1 MSISSSFALFMGGGF
16 LQDHLIIVSHAR
28 KDFGFLSSSSV
39 VKASQ
44 LGRKMGIYLRSGR
57 TPQAAQKSRFRRVAR
72 LTEGRFGVGYRS
84 PCYPA
89 AFPAPFPP
97 SLIRGGR
104 LHVIKLRDR
113 RPGEIPLPPPPFS
126 LFFFLYS
133 SHSGLGFPHPSIM
146 QSASY
151 SYSSFLYLRQ
161 ITAFGWGMHRPK
173 KPPEEEDAN
182 EWDAALMWEGESR
195 KSLLIFFFQLG
206 VSNYWA
212 NCISPFV

>member
-113 RPGEIPLPPPPFS
+113 RPGEEIPPPSLCSFSYIPVSGSPIHPLCKVPLILIPLSYTCDKSRP
-126 LFFFLYS
+126 LDGGCTVLK
-133 SHSGLGFPHPSIM
+133 SHPRRRM
-146 QSASY
+146 
-151 SYSSFLYLRQ
+151 RMN
-161 ITAFGWGMHRPK
+161 GMLH
-173 KPPEEEDAN
+173 
-182 EWDAALMWEGESR
+182 
-195 KSLLIFFFQLG
+195 
-206 VSNYWA
+206 
-212 NCISPFV
+212 